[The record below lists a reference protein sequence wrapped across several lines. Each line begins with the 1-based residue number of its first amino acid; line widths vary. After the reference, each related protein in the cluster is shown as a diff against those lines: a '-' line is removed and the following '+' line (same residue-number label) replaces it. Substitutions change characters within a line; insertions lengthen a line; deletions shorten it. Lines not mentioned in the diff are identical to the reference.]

1 MILYMNLK
9 NNKMQNNNYTFQ
21 IYYSKEYKLYDF
33 TIFYNNKFDY
43 HNHFSNKKD
52 IIKLINKTLK
62 KL

>member
-1 MILYMNLK
+1 
-9 NNKMQNNNYTFQ
+9 MQNNNYTFQ
-21 IYYSKEYKLYDF
+21 IYYSKEHKLYDF

-52 IIKLINKTLK
+52 IIKLINQTLK